1 MAARSEYFRSCHLPV
16 LSVACVAGG
25 IRERASELPREL
37 PRGLSRAAK
46 PRVKFPFTASL
57 PKQKHARANSHQLR
71 RLVLSAEQN
80 DRQSEEIN
88 VTDEPQAENRPVPVQ
103 EAEIRWTKN
112 FLGRPLCL
120 FCLAAAQKITH
131 AAHLLFLLGELYVK
145 AGYICFNP
153 SGWVAQLSGAPSLH
167 VNRPLG
173 FCPFILKLLQCLCKS
188 PRKRNPNKSK
198 ISREHFYRG

>member
-57 PKQKHARANSHQLR
+57 PKQKHARAKSHQLR

-88 VTDEPQAENRPVPVQ
+88 VTDESQAENRPVPVQ
-103 EAEIRWTKN
+103 EAEITWKKFPWSAVMFVVLRGHSKDSPRSPLTGSVRWVACKGG
-112 FLGRPLCL
+112 L
-120 FCLAAAQKITH
+120 
-131 AAHLLFLLGELYVK
+131 
-145 AGYICFNP
+145 CFNP
-153 SGWVAQLSGAPSLH
+153 SSRVARLAWPPSLH
-167 VNRPLG
+167 VNRPFTWVWVLICG
-173 FCPFILKLLQCLCKS
+173 
-188 PRKRNPNKSK
+188 
-198 ISREHFYRG
+198 